1 MGKIRTGHF
10 ESDGN
15 AYNLMIGFAPSYFMM
30 MNAAA
35 VAGEVFKVEWF
46 GSEMENSKEIQH
58 KVLADNGTTG
68 NLSLDYVSSGGN
80 CATYSSKVIGNRKSV
95 TFDDTGGT
103 SEDLITAA
111 AAAGHGFVN
120 GEKIK
125 LVASG
130 GLPTNLS
137 ATTHYYVIN
146 ATATTFRI
154 STTKGGTAVDFGSDG
169 TAPNYAY
176 SLDNLVIA
184 GGEGVTIATGFVDDG
199 DEVWWLAIEADK
211 NEDLG
216 DVA

>member
-15 AYNLMIGFAPSYFMM
+15 AYNLMLGFAPSYFTMINA
-30 MNAAA
+30 NAA
-35 VAGEVFKVEWF
+35 VGEVFKVEWF
-46 GSEMENSKEIQH
+46 GDEMGDAQEIQH
-58 KVLADNGTTG
+58 TVLADNGSTG
-68 NLSLDYVSSGGN
+68 NLSLDFVSSGGS
-80 CATYSSKVIGNRKSV
+80 CATYSAKVVGDRKSV
-95 TFDDTGGT
+95 TFDDTGGA
-103 SEDLITAA
+103 SEDLITAT
-111 AAAGHGFVN
+111 AAAGHGFSD

-125 LVASG
+125 FVASG

-137 ATTHYYVIN
+137 ATTHYYVID
-146 ATATTFRI
+146 ATATTFRVAL
-154 STTKGGTAVDFGSDG
+154 TKGGSAVDFGSDG

-176 SLDNLVIA
+176 SLDNIVVV

-199 DEVWWLAIEADK
+199 DEVWFMAIEADK